1 MWVRIWADIGCQ
13 NFLHLRFFV
22 FHLNSLV
29 ARGGVFLGGRHDH
42 WWWWLTPVD
51 PLIGAQCPPWPF
63 ANCGWLLALAVLA
76 SSSGAGTPLTCLL
89 LRACSNTQFLL
100 FLSFYSF
107 SFSSPFL
114 LIFLSQSSYLAS
126 FSPSPDLRF
135 VAFPGV
141 AGRPV
146 LSRQVAEELLQQQ
159 PVPSQAAA
167 ETNSTA
173 TAADKSFKMAP
184 SYRTAVGTTCLCSL

>member
-1 MWVRIWADIGCQ
+1 MCGSAFGQISDVKTSSTYASSSSIST
-13 NFLHLRFFV
+13 
-22 FHLNSLV
+22 SLV

-89 LRACSNTQFLL
+89 LRACSNTQFLP

-114 LIFLSQSSYLAS
+114 LIFLSQSSYLVS
-126 FSPSPDLRF
+126 FSPFHLISDLLHF
-135 VAFPGV
+135 
-141 AGRPV
+141 
-146 LSRQVAEELLQQQ
+146 QELR
-159 PVPSQAAA
+159 AA
-167 ETNSTA
+167 
-173 TAADKSFKMAP
+173 P
-184 SYRTAVGTTCLCSL
+184 C